1 MNQTLKFVDRK
12 CSIIRSTN
20 FGICSIIRMS
30 LLNISSIIETSGY
43 ISSHVKG
50 SLSNAFGSN
59 SGNPFVHDRIEINYK
74 KNNLGSSTLDQL
86 SINQV
91 QANLINMANEQNR
104 TAMILTNNHEQNQIQ
119 IKQEFGQSSSQN
131 IFQPN
136 VVSLPGDQSSKLCA
150 VCNDRASGKHYGVY
164 SCEGCK
170 VRTQDY
176 RDRKKTVPE

>member
-1 MNQTLKFVDRK
+1 M
-12 CSIIRSTN
+12 
-20 FGICSIIRMS
+20 
-30 LLNISSIIETSGY
+30 
-43 ISSHVKG
+43 KG
-50 SLSNAFGSN
+50 PLSNAFYSN
-59 SGNPFVHDRIEINYK
+59 SGNPPDHDRIEINYK

-170 VRTQDY
+170 VRTEDH
-176 RDRKKTVPE
+176 RDRKKLSQNK